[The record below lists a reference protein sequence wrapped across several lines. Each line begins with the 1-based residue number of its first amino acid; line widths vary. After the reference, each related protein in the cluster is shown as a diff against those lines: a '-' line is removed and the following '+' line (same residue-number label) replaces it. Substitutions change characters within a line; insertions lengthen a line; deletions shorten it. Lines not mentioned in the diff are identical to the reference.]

1 MRPGRGAR
9 ELARS
14 RSGKGGGLSRDFLGP
29 LEGLEG
35 LWGFMGVYGVFIG
48 FVGFHGVLEGLES
61 GFL

>member
-35 LWGFMGVYGVFIG
+35 LWGFMLVFIG